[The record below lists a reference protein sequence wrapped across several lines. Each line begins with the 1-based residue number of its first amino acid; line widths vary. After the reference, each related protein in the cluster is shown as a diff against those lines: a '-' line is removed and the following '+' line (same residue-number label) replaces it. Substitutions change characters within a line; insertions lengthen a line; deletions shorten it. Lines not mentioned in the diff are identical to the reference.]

1 MNNAIF
7 HSTENEIQP
16 ILERVY
22 LAPDK
27 FTFDLK
33 GNQVYLSRVGTVPF
47 IIGEVETGEIPA
59 VHWSNLKIKSW
70 RLNKSEKEGI
80 SLSLKL
86 II

>member
-1 MNNAIF
+1 MNNATF
-7 HSTENEIQP
+7 HATENDLQSV
-16 ILERVY
+16 LERVY
-22 LAPDK
+22 LTPDK

-33 GNQVYLSRVGTVPF
+33 GNQVYLSRTGTEPFRVGE
-47 IIGEVETGEIPA
+47 IETGEIPA